1 LRGDLFCYWSEAEEG
16 EVAACFRRAR
26 PPSRALRVPLPA
38 ALSPCCGGRGDSALA
53 HALGRWGVRADD
65 HVFAGACAEGTL
77 EPADTDESGVSMSR
91 AGISAELFAAGPL
104 RQFVIAFAD
113 NVDFR
118 SEVFSYRK
126 EIEVERE

>member
-1 LRGDLFCYWSEAEEG
+1 VEGAVTPHLLTLWDGGAFARTTTSSPAPAPRGPWS
-16 EVAACFRRAR
+16 R
-26 PPSRALRVPLPA
+26 PTRTSPGSR
-38 ALSPCCGGRGDSALA
+38 C
-53 HALGRWGVRADD
+53 
-65 HVFAGACAEGTL
+65 
-77 EPADTDESGVSMSR
+77 R

-126 EIEVERE
+126 DIEVERE